1 MPMAANAIESLIEA
15 LTFCDGRGIGLR
27 AATAGGSGR
36 SPELALLA
44 LARYHQDDEGES
56 AESSEIDV

>member
-1 MPMAANAIESLIEA
+1 MAADAVESLIET

-27 AATAGGSGR
+27 AATAGSPGR

-56 AESSEIDV
+56 AESSDTGV